1 MILASA
7 SRWNYGSEIHERNQN
22 HFQTFGTYGAYCPK
36 ETNATLCILT
46 LIEVMLHA
54 YLPTQFHSSMYN
66 LIIETQSEQT
76 LTC

>member
-7 SRWNYGSEIHERNQN
+7 SRWNYGSEINERNQN
-22 HFQTFGTYGAYCPK
+22 HFQTFGMYGACFPR

-46 LIEVMLHA
+46 LIEVLFHV
-54 YLPTQFHSSMYN
+54 YPPTKFHSSMYN